1 MKIWFRIG
9 ADQGNEQDR
18 PQPPER
24 YSSAASQPILT
35 KQRRERESAVLTGWQ
50 ISTGRKISIEPII

>member
-9 ADQGNEQDR
+9 LGRDNEQDG

-35 KQRRERESAVLTGWQ
+35 KQARKRESAVLSGWQ